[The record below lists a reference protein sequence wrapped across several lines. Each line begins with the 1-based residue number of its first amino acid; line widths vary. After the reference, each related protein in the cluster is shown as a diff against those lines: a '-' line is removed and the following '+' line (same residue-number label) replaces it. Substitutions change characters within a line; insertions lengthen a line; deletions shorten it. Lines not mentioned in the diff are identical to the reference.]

1 MKNINIDNKPCTMIE
16 KIKLYKDTFWE
27 YPWNK
32 WFVCKNCWKY
42 YNKKYMWKCSCWNSK
57 LKPFYE
63 NKELKETFKDLL
75 EKGWYKEALAKTLDN
90 NLVWFIWWWESSL
103 EKLNID
109 KLWLDN
115 KQYNIL
121 IEWIRKIFPNF
132 NLDKFYY
139 LDEIWVKKEYRWNDI
154 AWKLYRKNIEYVKET
169 WQKYV
174 VVRTTRKSDV
184 PYKWFID
191 NWYKVVYCY
200 NDEQDRVILVKN
212 NK

>member
-1 MKNINIDNKPCTMIE
+1 
-16 KIKLYKDTFWE
+16 
-27 YPWNK
+27 
-32 WFVCKNCWKY
+32 
-42 YNKKYMWKCSCWNSK
+42 MWKCSCWNSK

-63 NKELKETFKDLL
+63 NKELKETFKELL

-90 NLVWFIWWWESSL
+90 DLVWFIWWWESSL

-109 KLWLDN
+109 KLWLDD

-121 IEWIRKIFPNF
+121 IEWIRNIFPNF

-139 LDEIWVKKEYRWNDI
+139 LAEIWVKKEYRWNDI
-154 AWKLYRKNIEYVKET
+154 AWKLYRKNIEDVKET